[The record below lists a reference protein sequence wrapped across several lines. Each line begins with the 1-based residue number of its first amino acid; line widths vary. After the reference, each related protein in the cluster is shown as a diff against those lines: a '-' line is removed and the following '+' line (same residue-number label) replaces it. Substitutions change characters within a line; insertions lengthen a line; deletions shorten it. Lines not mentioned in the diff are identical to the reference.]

1 MKPEYEL
8 ALNQVLCL
16 VANELEEATEKY
28 GAFASGHEGYAII
41 KEELEELWEEVKNH
55 QKDGITEPLTDE
67 GIQVAAMALRFLMDV
82 CSEEVDR
89 RFEALEREA
98 RTELQKGS

>member
-1 MKPEYEL
+1 MNPIYEL
-8 ALNQVLCL
+8 ALNQAVCL
-16 VANELEEATEKY
+16 VFNELEDATEKY

-55 QKDGITEPLTDE
+55 QKDGATGPLTDE
-67 GIQVAAMALRFLMDV
+67 AVQVAAMSLRFLMDV

-89 RFEALEREA
+89 RFEEIERKGREV
-98 RTELQKGS
+98 LQEGS